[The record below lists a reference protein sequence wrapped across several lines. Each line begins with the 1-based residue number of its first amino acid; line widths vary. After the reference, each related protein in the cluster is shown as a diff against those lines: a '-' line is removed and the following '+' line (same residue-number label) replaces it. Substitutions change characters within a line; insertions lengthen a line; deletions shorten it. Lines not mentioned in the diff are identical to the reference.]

1 MTIPMAEYYE
11 LVLTHRVQD
20 GGRHDPHL
28 EDPIVVKSFIS
39 PLMQRLVDP
48 EAAHEV
54 LIDEMYHKIKDCWM
68 QARKD
73 GDRRE

>member
-1 MTIPMAEYYE
+1 MPEYYE

-28 EDPIVVKSFIS
+28 EQPIIVKGFIS

-48 EAAHEV
+48 EAEREA
-54 LIDEMYHKIKDCWM
+54 LIDEMCHKIKEYWM
-68 QARKD
+68 QTK
-73 GDRRE
+73 RRGR